1 MGLKD
6 RLCFQFHDSNPSDV
20 TADALIQLF
29 TEINLEKAATAA
41 RTAAQ
46 NRKHPGNP

>member
-6 RLCFQFHDSNPSDV
+6 RLCFQFHDSNPSGV

-29 TEINLEKAATAA
+29 TEINLEKAAAA
-41 RTAAQ
+41 CTAAQ
-46 NRKHPGNP
+46 DQKRLGNK